1 MLLTLALQ
9 SALRYYSLQDWDSA
23 FGLGSALMR
32 DAEALQL
39 PLPSAGATPSAAA
52 QALRT
57 QAARLRELEEQAAEL
72 RHSRD
77 SAAAGARA
85 ALLQC
90 VCSFP
95 QVLLRVSAHSS
106 ALAMYTLHCTAH
118 CKQAAQAAAG
128 ASSGEDARRGGAA
141 ASRVQSEEHAKAI
154 ATMREQHDLALQQVI
169 QEKDAEYH
177 KAAETHKKQLNDV
190 QLELLNNRQVRATT
204 VVAVNKHFVVQLV
217 CIINSTNYELLCTSS
232 AATATAI
239 ATPYA
244 VLRAMLTHYYTVPR
258 CCCVYWGAQ
267 HMINTEAQW
276 RRRVEDVEQR
286 ERAEVA
292 RTKEHFEGLL
302 ARAKSETAAALEGLG
317 SAVAAGAA
325 AGNLDA
331 YTNSSSGGGEGGGSG
346 SGTLQLAA
354 GEGDKI
360 RSLALLLEE
369 SRKEARWLR
378 DRSSESERVI
388 EVSYSTSS
396 GTATTVYIP
405 CVMIVCVQK

>member
-1 MLLTLALQ
+1 
-9 SALRYYSLQDWDSA
+9 
-23 FGLGSALMR
+23 
-32 DAEALQL
+32 
-39 PLPSAGATPSAAA
+39 
-52 QALRT
+52 
-57 QAARLRELEEQAAEL
+57 
-72 RHSRD
+72 
-77 SAAAGARA
+77 
-85 ALLQC
+85 
-90 VCSFP
+90 
-95 QVLLRVSAHSS
+95 
-106 ALAMYTLHCTAH
+106 
-118 CKQAAQAAAG
+118 
-128 ASSGEDARRGGAA
+128 
-141 ASRVQSEEHAKAI
+141 
-154 ATMREQHDLALQQVI
+154 
-169 QEKDAEYH
+169 
-177 KAAETHKKQLNDV
+177 
-190 QLELLNNRQVRATT
+190 
-204 VVAVNKHFVVQLV
+204 
-217 CIINSTNYELLCTSS
+217 
-232 AATATAI
+232 
-239 ATPYA
+239 
-244 VLRAMLTHYYTVPR
+244 
-258 CCCVYWGAQ
+258 
-267 HMINTEAQW
+267 MINTEAQW

-396 GTATTVYIP
+396 GTATTVYIL
-405 CVMIVCVQK
+405 CVMRVCVWW